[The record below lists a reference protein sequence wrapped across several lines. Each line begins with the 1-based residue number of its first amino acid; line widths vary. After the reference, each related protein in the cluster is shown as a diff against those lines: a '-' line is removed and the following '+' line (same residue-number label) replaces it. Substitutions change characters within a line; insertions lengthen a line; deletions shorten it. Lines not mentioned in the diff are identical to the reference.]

1 MKTFFLGLALALLF
15 VSADSFWIDE
25 GNTAYK
31 ASQATLA
38 AWWYAMHS
46 VTGSDSQMPGYMF
59 YVWGWEKIVPNSEFF
74 LRLSNLPWLAVLLI
88 SLRRFPFA
96 LAFAIT
102 SPFII
107 FYLSEFRPYL
117 MQLAGAALVIRG
129 LVDFHKIEP
138 KSWVTVLTGCLI
150 LSLASLIGV
159 VWSLGALIYVLADS
173 PQRLRTAWFWKISL
187 GFAPFYAVLAVYY
200 AWTLS
205 QGQEAAMMGGG
216 LFISLGAAAY
226 ELLGLAGLGPGK
238 VELRTNPSSVIRYM
252 PLIAPAVLASGIL
265 ILMGLYQWVSST
277 PWKRVLPAALAVG
290 LPLCLLLALVIFKDF
305 RLLGRHLAPLSIL
318 MTLLFAKATEG
329 FWTSQPGARCWPPL
343 WLVRAVVLLVLG
355 FGVTSNVALRFAERH
370 RKDDYRGAALIAH
383 QAMKEDRPVIWIA
396 DKWTAHYYGLNEQK
410 RGWTDWREPQP
421 LPELTGDEIILYSKP
436 DIYDSLGR
444 FSEHLKVNGFSS
456 AHKMPAFK
464 SYERIP

>member
-1 MKTFFLGLALALLF
+1 
-15 VSADSFWIDE
+15 
-25 GNTAYK
+25 
-31 ASQATLA
+31 
-38 AWWYAMHS
+38 
-46 VTGSDSQMPGYMF
+46 
-59 YVWGWEKIVPNSEFF
+59 
-74 LRLSNLPWLAVLLI
+74 
-88 SLRRFPFA
+88 
-96 LAFAIT
+96 
-102 SPFII
+102 
-107 FYLSEFRPYL
+107 
-117 MQLAGAALVIRG
+117 
-129 LVDFHKIEP
+129 
-138 KSWVTVLTGCLI
+138 
-150 LSLASLIGV
+150 
-159 VWSLGALIYVLADS
+159 
-173 PQRLRTAWFWKISL
+173 
-187 GFAPFYAVLAVYY
+187 
-200 AWTLS
+200 
-205 QGQEAAMMGGG
+205 
-216 LFISLGAAAY
+216 
-226 ELLGLAGLGPGK
+226 
-238 VELRTNPSSVIRYM
+238 
-252 PLIAPAVLASGIL
+252 
-265 ILMGLYQWVSST
+265 
-277 PWKRVLPAALAVG
+277 
-290 LPLCLLLALVIFKDF
+290 LLALVIFKDF

-456 AHKMPAFK
+456 AQKMPAFK

>member
-1 MKTFFLGLALALLF
+1 MKTLLLGMALALLF

-31 ASQATLA
+31 ASQSTLV

-59 YVWGWEKIVPNSEFF
+59 YVWCWEKIVPNSEFF
-74 LRLSNLPWLAVLLI
+74 LRLSNLPWLAVLFL

-129 LVDFHKIEP
+129 LVDFHKTES

-187 GFAPFYAVLAVYY
+187 GFAPFYAVLAAYY

-216 LFISLGAAAY
+216 LFVSVGAAAY

-238 VELRTNPSSVIRYM
+238 AELRIDPSSVIRYM

-265 ILMGLYQWVSST
+265 IYMGLYQWVSTT

-318 MTLLFAKATEG
+318 MTLLFAKVAAG
-329 FWTSQPGARCWPPL
+329 FWTSQPGAVRLPTL

-370 RKDDYRGAALIAH
+370 RKDDYRGAASIAH

-421 LPELTGDEIILYSKP
+421 IPELTGDEIILYSKP

-444 FSEHLKVNGFSS
+444 FSEHLKVNGFSNT
-456 AHKMPAFK
+456 HNMPAFK
-464 SYERIP
+464 SYKRTP